1 MTRIGDMVI
10 VSMRMRALRSPHRL
24 DRGRHAPKPPA
35 RAVMGRRDECSSASA
50 SDVKADVAEVCSSR
64 SQPVVLNSGV
74 ALSLAAVAY
83 LVAR

>member
-1 MTRIGDMVI
+1 MTCNGDLVI
-10 VSMRMRALRSPHRL
+10 VSIGALRPPHRL
-24 DRGRHAPKPPA
+24 ERGRHAPEPPA

-50 SDVKADVAEVCSSR
+50 SDVKADVAEVCSGW

-83 LVAR
+83 FVAR